1 MKNNELIIAFD
12 ADDTLWDNEIF
23 FRQSEQEFCKLI
35 NKFSPKLKE
44 EEIMPILFDTEVGN
58 LSIYGFG
65 VKSFVLS
72 AIETA
77 GKLLKNDVPYHIIK
91 RLTEIGREQLMQPV
105 SLLTEVETT
114 LAKLKSEGKYRLII
128 VTKGD
133 LLDQENKIKRS
144 GLAKYFDH
152 TIVMSDKQDNDYIKI
167 IADLKCKPQNLIM
180 VGNSFKSDILPVVK
194 LGGYGIYIPY
204 HTTWAHEVVDTIK
217 HERIVEIEKISEIK
231 QALNKLKIEI

>member
-1 MKNNELIIAFD
+1 MKNYEFTIAFD

-35 NKFSPKLKE
+35 NKFAPTLTEK
-44 EEIMPILFDTEVGN
+44 EIMPVLFDIEVSN

-77 GKLLKNDVPYHIIK
+77 GILLKNDVPYHIIK
-91 RLTEIGREQLMQPV
+91 RITEIGREQLMQPIT
-105 SLLTEVETT
+105 LLADVETT
-114 LAKLKSEGKYRLII
+114 LAELKAEGKYHLII

-144 GLAKYFDH
+144 GLAKYFER
-152 TIVMSDKQDNDYIKI
+152 TIVISDKQDDDYMRV
-167 IADLKCKPQNLIM
+167 IADLNCDPEKLIM

-217 HERIVEIEKISEIK
+217 HERIVEIEKIGEIK
-231 QALNKLKIEI
+231 QALNKFKI

>member
-1 MKNNELIIAFD
+1 MKNYEFTIAFD

-35 NKFSPKLKE
+35 NKLAPTLTEK
-44 EEIMPILFDTEVGN
+44 EIMPVLFDIEVSN

-65 VKSFVLS
+65 IKSFVLS

-77 GKLLKNDVPYHIIK
+77 GILLKNDVPYHIIK
-91 RLTEIGREQLMQPV
+91 RITEIGREQLMQPIT
-105 SLLTEVETT
+105 LLADVETT
-114 LAKLKSEGKYRLII
+114 LAELKAEDKYHLII

-144 GLAKYFDH
+144 GLAKYFDR
-152 TIVMSDKQDNDYIKI
+152 TIVISDKQDDDYMRV
-167 IADLKCKPQNLIM
+167 IADLKCDPEKLIM

-231 QALNKLKIEI
+231 QALNKFKV

>member
-1 MKNNELIIAFD
+1 MKNYEFTIAFD

-35 NKFSPKLKE
+35 NEFSPDLKD
-44 EEIMPILFDTEVGN
+44 EEIMPVLFDTEVSN

-77 GKLLKNDVPYHIIK
+77 GKLLKNDVPYPIVK
-91 RLTEIGREQLMQPV
+91 RITEIGREQLMQPV
-105 SLLTEVETT
+105 TLLADVETT
-114 LAKLKSEGKYRLII
+114 LAELKSEDKYRLII

-144 GLAKYFDH
+144 GLAKYFDR

-167 IADLKCKPQNLIM
+167 IADLKCEPEKLIM
-180 VGNSFKSDILPVVK
+180 VGNSFKSDILPVMK

-217 HERIVEIEKISEIK
+217 HERIVEIEKISEIR